1 MFSIGSIYSISLF
14 LCYFSYSYRQI
25 GYVLLNPRL
34 HLASNTPQDENN
46 GLNQLAELIHK
57 DYYQH
62 NYQRITST
70 FTNLLPNQI
79 TQLYSK
85 IPRYAFNIGIKAKLK
100 KSTLG
105 ETSSI
110 LSHLITRYGS
120 KVASDTFNTFLS
132 DILFVKKNYD
142 HGKYLFQRYIIEGR
156 KLLPTV
162 RTFNHLLEA
171 ARIAGYMDDILYYED
186 KMMDIYKI
194 FPDAATFATMI
205 RSSSSIPYILKT
217 YERAKEAQIINPII
231 FRCMLESLGTAH
243 LRQSSEDLYQKEE
256 NRVNDLK
263 GNQPSLAEQ
272 ILFIALQERQDH
284 SSASLQMEDGF
295 DIFQHPLTGDSFVA
309 SLIELEEF
317 NNPFRQI
324 NSNPMKK
331 AFNDGESTF
340 LASLLDKPVLTGF
353 DIICYLLYVG
363 LPNDTSSSTVT
374 SSTQLKKTFIT
385 TIQSLLQQGGGNV
398 SILSWNRLVL
408 TSKGYCILF
417 AYLQRQLRYNF
428 ENLKD
433 TWTTQDQYTYL
444 LDQLFQSY
452 RNNLLEKEK
461 IKETEYIEY
470 STQNILLNGKII
482 DAMLRANGY
491 SFNHVIDFWKNDL
504 SKIIYRIYRSSSS
517 SPSSSS
523 PTTSSSA
530 SSNPSEKQGAEE
542 IEGRQDGK
550 KERFLDCILT
560 GYATLMFLAGYHN
573 QPEYALSITRTFNK
587 LQPLLISASSSSS
600 VGKSAIVKEKRQKKE
615 GEDQRIEEQQRQN
628 ERYYDWCEEMWNQ
641 YYYGKKL
648 FIKDYQKK
656 YSNIYSPL
664 INHLFSIGIE
674 NTIQLELKRIG
685 SPPYPS
691 TSSSSS
697 TNSYAYPFFPKI
709 MNPIGLSSNLREAMK
724 VHGSTKESSVGRLKR
739 SGKVQ
744 SNDVVPDSTP
754 SDIDESIGNV
764 PSILPTS

>member
-1 MFSIGSIYSISLF
+1 MFTIGSIYSIGLF

-25 GYVLLNPRL
+25 GYVSLNPRL
-34 HLASNTPQDENN
+34 HLTSNTPQDENN
-46 GLNQLAELIHK
+46 GLNQLAELIQK
-57 DYYQH
+57 EYYQH

-79 TQLYSK
+79 TLLYSK

-100 KSTLG
+100 KSSLG
-105 ETSSI
+105 ETSAI
-110 LSHLITRYGS
+110 LSHLVTRYGS

-142 HGKYLFQRYIIEGR
+142 HGKYIFQRYIIEGR

-171 ARIAGYMDDILYYED
+171 ARIAGYLDDITYYED

-194 FPDAATFATMI
+194 FPDPATFATMI

-243 LRQSSEDLYQKEE
+243 LRQNSDDFYQKEE
-256 NRVNDLK
+256 DRVSDVLK
-263 GNQPSLAEQ
+263 GNQPSSAEQ
-272 ILFIALQERQDH
+272 ILFIALQERQYH
-284 SSASLQMEDGF
+284 LSSSLQMKDGF
-295 DIFQHPLTGDSFVA
+295 DIFRHPLTGDSFVA
-309 SLIELEEF
+309 SLIESDEF
-317 NNPFRQI
+317 NNPFHQI
-324 NSNPMKK
+324 NSNPMRKPFSEGK
-331 AFNDGESTF
+331 STF

-353 DIICYLLYVG
+353 DIICYLLFVG
-363 LPNDTSSSTVT
+363 LPNDTSVLT
-374 SSTQLKKTFIT
+374 SPTQLRKTFIA
-385 TIQSLLQQGGGNV
+385 TIQNLLNQGDNAGTLN
-398 SILSWNRLVL
+398 WNRLVL

-433 TWTTQDQYTYL
+433 TWTTQEQYTYL

-452 RNNLLEKEK
+452 RNNLLETEK

-517 SPSSSS
+517 SSSSAAAPSSSI
-523 PTTSSSA
+523 SSSPPAKEERQA
-530 SSNPSEKQGAEE
+530 S
-542 IEGRQDGK
+542 K
-550 KERFLDCILT
+550 KERFLDCLLT
-560 GYATLMFLAGYHN
+560 GYTTLMFLAGYHN
-573 QPEYALSITRTFNK
+573 QAEYALSITRTFNK
-587 LQPLLISASSSSS
+587 LQPLLISPSSSSS
-600 VGKSAIVKEKRQKKE
+600 AGKSAIVKEKIQKEQKE
-615 GEDQRIEEQQRQN
+615 GGEQQRQN

-685 SPPYPS
+685 SPPSPS

-697 TNSYAYPFFPKI
+697 SSNSYAYPFFPKI

-724 VHGSTKESSVGRLKR
+724 VHGSTKEISVGRLKR

-744 SNDVVPDSTP
+744 SNDIVPDSTP